1 VRQHRG
7 GGGVVNDR
15 TVTQYFPAIPA
26 TGVEEFLAGLAR
38 PPAAGL
44 VVGDARIRAFL
55 ESLGRGLLSAPVARR
70 HPELAPLGF
79 FLRPAALDR
88 TLQGTDSP
96 AGHHRSPRGMVLH
109 IPPSNVDTIFGYSWA
124 LSALAGNTNVVRVS
138 SRAGQAAWTLIKLI
152 GEVAGHADPVVA
164 RTQRLIGYVRDDT
177 VTARLSQAC
186 DLRVIWGGDEAIRHV
201 RTIPLPAASR
211 DLTFP
216 DRSSFTAISAEGWL
230 NASSSVRDRAVRDF
244 YNDTYWFDQ
253 AACSSPRAVFWIGE
267 DDLCQAARHD
277 FYALLRQV
285 VGERGPSVD
294 ASMAVEK
301 RVATYGLAADGT
313 VNTIRFAGNALAT
326 ATLAAPD
333 LMPRR
338 WLGIGTLLDGR
349 ASRLSDLVPMICRR
363 DQTLTYFGFG
373 RETLIA
379 FARALGGRGVDRIVP
394 IGSALEFTSTWDG
407 YDLMREFTRLTTI
420 VA

>member
-7 GGGVVNDR
+7 GGGVNDR
-15 TVTQYFPAIPA
+15 TVVQYFPAGPE
-26 TGVEEFLAGLAR
+26 TGVDEFLAGLAR
-38 PPAAGL
+38 PPTVGL
-44 VVGDARIRAFL
+44 AVGDARIRAFL
-55 ESLGRGLLSAPVARR
+55 ESLGRRLLSPPVARR

-79 FLRPAALDR
+79 FLRPAALDSA
-88 TLQGTDSP
+88 LQGADSH
-96 AGHHRSPRGMVLH
+96 AGHYRSPRGIVLH
-109 IPPSNVDTIFGYSWA
+109 IPPSNVDTIFGYSWT

-164 RTQRLIGYVRDDT
+164 RTQRLIGYARDDT
-177 VTARLSQAC
+177 VTARLSESC

-201 RTIPLPAASR
+201 RTIALPVAGR

-216 DRSSFTAISAEGWL
+216 DRSSFTAISADGWL
-230 NASSSVRDRAVRDF
+230 NADSSVRDRVVRGF
-244 YNDTYWFDQ
+244 YNDIYWFDQ
-253 AACSSPRAVFWIGE
+253 AACSSPRAVFWIGG
-267 DDLCQAARHD
+267 DDACQAARHD
-277 FYALLRQV
+277 FYALLRRV
-285 VGERGPSVD
+285 VDKRGPSVD
-294 ASMAVEK
+294 TSMAVEK

-313 VNTIRFAGNALAT
+313 VNTIRFAGNALST
-326 ATLAAPD
+326 ATLVAPE

-349 ASRLSDLVPMICRR
+349 ADRLSDLVPMVCRR
-363 DQTLTYFGFG
+363 DQTLTHFGFD
-373 RETLIA
+373 RETLIV
-379 FARALGGRGVDRIVP
+379 FAQALGGRGVDRIVP

-420 VA
+420 VV